1 MIDTLWILCLICF
14 ATSLISASIAEDVWL
29 YRKQRMWE
37 NIACVL
43 MAFVFIFGGSA
54 MYLTS
59 KVCEDPNVVWDR
71 CYRG

>member
-1 MIDTLWILCLICF
+1 MIDVLWFLCAISF
-14 ATSLISASIAEDVWL
+14 VTSLISASIAEDAWL

-43 MAFVFIFGGSA
+43 MVFVFIFSGTA

-59 KVCEDPNVVWDR
+59 KVCEDPKVVWDR

>member
-1 MIDTLWILCLICF
+1 MIDILWALVLIFFILSIICG
-14 ATSLISASIAEDVWL
+14 SIASDQIYYYERIWSGIGLVF
-29 YRKQRMWE
+29 
-37 NIACVL
+37 I
-43 MAFVFIFGGSA
+43 AFVFIFGGTA

>member
-1 MIDTLWILCLICF
+1 MIDILWGLCLLSF
-14 ATSLISASIAEDVWL
+14 AASLISASIAEDVWL

-43 MAFVFIFGGSA
+43 MVLVFIFGGTA

>member
-14 ATSLISASIAEDVWL
+14 ATSLISASIAEDAWL
-29 YRKQRMWE
+29 YRKQKMWE

-43 MAFVFIFGGSA
+43 TALVFIFGGTA

>member
-1 MIDTLWILCLICF
+1 MIDTLWVLCIFCF
-14 ATSLISASIAEDVWL
+14 ATSLISASIADSVWL
-29 YRKQRMWE
+29 YRKQRIWE

-43 MAFVFIFGGSA
+43 MVFVFILGGTA